1 MKRENIIGRANVEDT
16 PELEAYYRE
25 LEGEALGAL
34 WTVANEI
41 EPWYPQPKSVP
52 VHWRWRDLEPL
63 VRKAPELVSAEK
75 AARRVVMLV
84 NPGRKEWS
92 AAAGLLYTGV
102 QVMNPGEFT
111 SAHRHQASALR
122 FVMEGRGAYTVVDGE
137 RMTLEARDL
146 VLTPNGTWHDHGVDA
161 SGTQC
166 VWQDGLD
173 IPLMNSLD
181 ANFYEVHPEVV
192 QQPLPDGLPREG
204 WSKPYSPVF
213 KYPWSTAYS
222 ALKESGKDVMAYTNP
237 LTGGPIMPT
246 IGAHLELIG
255 GNTQLRRHTGSIIY
269 QAAKGRGSSQIG
281 GMRFDWEEKDIFCV
295 PSWTAYRHGAEEE
308 AVLFAFHDLPA
319 MKALGLYREELVAG

>member
-1 MKRENIIGRANVEDT
+1 MKRENVIGRANVEDT
-16 PELEAYYRE
+16 PELEAYYRS
-25 LEGEALGAL
+25 LEGEQLGAL

-52 VHWRWRDLEPL
+52 TLWSWKRIEPY
-63 VRKAPELVSAEK
+63 VRQAAALVSAEK

-84 NPGRKEWS
+84 NPGRQEWS

-137 RMTLEARDL
+137 RLALGPRDL
-146 VLTPNGTWHDHGVDA
+146 VLTPNGTWHDHGVVDVEA
-161 SGTQC
+161 GGTQC

-181 ANFYEVHPEVV
+181 ANFYEVHPDVV
-192 QQPLPDGLPREG
+192 QAPKPLSREN

-213 KYPWSTAYS
+213 QYRWDESYQAVR
-222 ALKESGKDVMAYTNP
+222 KEKTYEYRNP

-246 IGAHLELIG
+246 MGARLELING
-255 GNTQLRRHTGSIIY
+255 DSPVKRHTGSVVY
-269 QAAKGRGSSQIG
+269 QVATGRGWSEVG
-281 GMRFDWEEKDIFCV
+281 GKRFDWEEKDIFCV
-295 PSWTAYRHGAEEE
+295 PSWTRYRHGSSGE
-308 AVLFAFHDLPA
+308 AVLFSFNDLPA
-319 MKALGLYREELVAG
+319 MKALALYREE

>member
-1 MKRENIIGRANVEDT
+1 MKRENVIGRANVEDT
-16 PELEAYYRE
+16 PELEAYYRS

-52 VHWRWRDLEPL
+52 TLWRWKRIESY
-63 VRKAPELVSAEK
+63 VRKAATLVSAEK

-92 AAAGLLYTGV
+92 AAVGLLYSGV

-137 RMTLEARDL
+137 RLTLGARDF
-146 VLTPNGTWHDHGVDA
+146 VLTPNGTWHDHGVEA
-161 SGTQC
+161 GGTQC
-166 VWQDGLD
+166 IWQDGLD

-192 QQPLPDGLPREG
+192 QKAIPGGPEKDN

-213 KYPWSTAYS
+213 LYKWDDSYKS
-222 ALKESGKDVMAYTNP
+222 LKRNGRVFEYQNP
-237 LTGGPIMPT
+237 LTGGAVMPT
-246 IGAHLELIG
+246 MSARLELIKT
-255 GNTQLRRHTGSIIY
+255 NSEVKRHTGSVVY
-269 QAAKGRGSSQIG
+269 QVAAGSGWTEMGDQ
-281 GMRFDWEEKDIFCV
+281 RFEWEEKDIFCV
-295 PSWTAYRHGAEEE
+295 PAWTRYRHGAHEKS
-308 AVLFAFHDLPA
+308 VLFSFNDFPA
-319 MKALGLYREELVAG
+319 MRALALYREEQA

>member
-1 MKRENIIGRANVEDT
+1 MKRENVIGRANVEDT
-16 PELEAYYRE
+16 PELEAYYRS

-52 VHWRWRDLEPL
+52 TLWRWKRIESH
-63 VRKAPELVSAEK
+63 VRKAATLVSAEK

-92 AAAGLLYTGV
+92 AAVGLLYSGV

-137 RMTLEARDL
+137 RFTLGARDF
-146 VLTPNGTWHDHGVDA
+146 VLTPNGTWHDHGVEA
-161 SGTQC
+161 GGTQC
-166 VWQDGLD
+166 IWQDGLD

-192 QQPLPDGLPREG
+192 QKAIPGGPEKDN

-213 KYPWSTAYS
+213 LYKWDDSYKS
-222 ALKESGKDVMAYTNP
+222 LKRNGRVFEYQNP
-237 LTGGPIMPT
+237 LTGGAVMPT
-246 IGAHLELIG
+246 MSARLELIRT
-255 GNTQLRRHTGSIIY
+255 NSEVKRHTGSVVY
-269 QAAKGRGSSQIG
+269 QVAAGSGWTEMGDQ
-281 GMRFDWEEKDIFCV
+281 RFEWEEKDIFCV
-295 PSWTAYRHGAEEE
+295 PAWTRYRHGAHEES
-308 AVLFAFHDLPA
+308 VLFSFNDFPA
-319 MKALGLYREELVAG
+319 MRALALYREE

>member
-1 MKRENIIGRANVEDT
+1 LKRENVVGRANVEDT
-16 PELEAYYRE
+16 PELEAYYRS

-52 VHWRWRDLEPL
+52 TLWAWKKVEPY
-63 VRKAPELVSAEK
+63 VRKAASLVSAEK

-102 QVMNPGEFT
+102 QVMNPGEST

-137 RMTLEARDL
+137 RLTLGPRDL
-146 VLTPNGTWHDHGVDA
+146 VLTPNGTWHDHGVVDEEA
-161 SGTQC
+161 GGTQC

-181 ANFYEVHPEVV
+181 ANFYEVHPQVV
-192 QQPLPDGLPREG
+192 QKTIPGGPSKDH

-213 KYPWSTAYS
+213 QYRWDESYK
-222 ALKESGKDVMAYTNP
+222 ALKKDGAAYEYRNP

-246 IGAHLELIG
+246 MGARLELIK
-255 GNTQLRRHTGSIIY
+255 NEAPMRRHTGSVIY
-269 QAAKGRGSSQIG
+269 QVAAGRGWSVIG
-281 GMRFDWEEKDIFCV
+281 DQRFEWEEKDIFCV
-295 PSWTAYRHGAEEE
+295 PSWTRYQHGAPGE
-308 AVLFAFHDLPA
+308 AVLFSFNDLPA
-319 MKALGLYREELVAG
+319 MRALSLYREE